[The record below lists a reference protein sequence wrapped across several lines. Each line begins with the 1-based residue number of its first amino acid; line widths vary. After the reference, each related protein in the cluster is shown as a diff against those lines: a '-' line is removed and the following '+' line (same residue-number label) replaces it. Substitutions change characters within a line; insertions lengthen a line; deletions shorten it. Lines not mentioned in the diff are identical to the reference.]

1 MGQLEILNMDSISAD
16 LSVMLMLDALNMIMF
31 GYEHV
36 LEDTD
41 WKKWHESWKT
51 ATNFQIAQGEKRK
64 MCVCV
69 CVCVCVFYVH
79 I

>member
-31 GYEHV
+31 GYEHF

-69 CVCVCVFYVH
+69 CFMYTYNFT
-79 I
+79 

>member
-31 GYEHV
+31 GYEHF

-41 WKKWHESWKT
+41 
-51 ATNFQIAQGEKRK
+51 
-64 MCVCV
+64 
-69 CVCVCVFYVH
+69 
-79 I
+79 